1 MTEFNF
7 QHGEND
13 KASYLNMLQGVITRM
28 AGNSAIMKG
37 FASTIIVAIFGMTV
51 TEIVKWFYIL
61 IALIPM
67 ISFIYLDIY
76 YLKLEKKY
84 RNLYALIAQPQGY
97 IDHYYSLDLKYEA
110 FKKYKKQ
117 ISQGTK
123 IYQLI
128 FSHSIAGFY
137 GWFLLAGLMCVLIA

>member
-13 KASYLNMLQGVITRM
+13 KVSYLNMLQGVITRM

-76 YLKLEKKY
+76 YLKLEKK
-84 RNLYALIAQPQGY
+84 
-97 IDHYYSLDLKYEA
+97 
-110 FKKYKKQ
+110 
-117 ISQGTK
+117 
-123 IYQLI
+123 
-128 FSHSIAGFY
+128 
-137 GWFLLAGLMCVLIA
+137 V